1 MHTPITV
8 TTLNNQIKS
17 LIESHFLNVYV
28 EGELSRVTYHSS
40 GHIYFNLK
48 DENSTISCVM
58 FKGNSQNLKFKLEDG
73 MAVIVNGAITLYT
86 PRGSYQ
92 INCFLIE
99 PVGSGA
105 LALAYEQLK
114 IKLQKKGYFDQSI
127 KKKLPKF
134 PSHVALLTSKSG
146 AALQDMLRVA
156 TSRWPLVKF
165 TLIDT
170 LVQGKEAAKV
180 IAQNIYLADEM
191 GFDIIVIA
199 RGGGSL
205 EDLWAFNEEIVADA
219 IYKAKTPIVSAI
231 GHEIDFLISDFVA
244 DLRAA
249 TPSAAMEIILPDI
262 NEIRIFLDS
271 MQESFHLTYK
281 NILYKKNKEL
291 THLKELFDRHLIE
304 NRVLTFENEIKILKE
319 RYDSSITQ
327 LFLQKSMII
336 KNLFEAFS
344 ANDPAK
350 RDKFGFAQISKNG
363 KKVSL
368 ESLQVDDIFELSNSK
383 TTLSAKVLTKP

>member
-304 NRVLTFENEIKILKE
+304 NRVLTFENEVKILKE